1 MNTEIVTLPFE
12 EQPAHEV
19 AALDGPRTLL
29 AVLLDIRQEAASA
42 IGCDLAA
49 VEVTAKLRNGQLRWD
64 VICWHGDAL
73 IAGWSRLTPEEALS
87 DLLKAKAS
95 KSEAVA

>member
-1 MNTEIVTLPFE
+1 MNTENNEWIKFSDRKPVE
-12 EQPAHEV
+12 A
-19 AALDGPRTLL
+19 DGPRTLL
-29 AVLLDIRQEAASA
+29 AALLDIRREAASA

-49 VEVTAKLRNGQLRWD
+49 VEVAVKLSHGQLRWD
-64 VICWHGDAL
+64 VTYWHGDAL
-73 IAGWSRLTPEEALS
+73 IAGWSKPTPEGALS

>member
-1 MNTEIVTLPFE
+1 MNTEIVTLPIE
-12 EQPAHEV
+12 EMPAHEV

-29 AVLLDIRQEAASA
+29 AALLDIRQEAASA

-49 VEVTAKLRNGQLRWD
+49 VEVTVKLSHGQLRWD
-64 VICWHGDAL
+64 ILYWDGD
-73 IAGWSRLTPEEALS
+73 IITAGWSRPTPEEALS
-87 DLLKAKAS
+87 ALLKAKAS